1 MIRAL
6 VHLVSQLFP
15 CLPWMSVSDSSSAA
29 ALRGLSSKPPSVP
42 MLIEG
47 CGVET
52 SEEPPDLIVFEAEID
67 SWLDDIKTPVLEPER
82 PATSSVRFEAPSSKA
97 STAPS
102 VTTPS
107 VTEASTSLSSATT
120 RSAKTVEIPWDG
132 KIRWALGTSGVFDSP
147 DEEQGVA
154 SIRSNFIS
162 QRKTA
167 SELWVFQY
175 GLRYI
180 PGPAQG
186 NSFRTVKIEDL
197 PLSTTMDQVLEAIRG
212 GDVFSA
218 QLLNTGF
225 LTGYHTAIVVFLY
238 QNQAVD
244 FADRARRSGFFIR
257 GKRAKVS
264 VLNTPTYPMS
274 AEMERL
280 IFEEGSTR
288 CVALYNFDRSLVEN
302 LYAVLRGS
310 VCWDYL
316 ECIEHGYEQNAI
328 CIRFHCIK
336 IAAVAYE
343 LLRAHAAFRR
353 CKVEFV
359 NDPCARPAEAEP
371 LLA

>member
-1 MIRAL
+1 ML
-6 VHLVSQLFP
+6 YHLPS
-15 CLPWMSVSDSSSAA
+15 
-29 ALRGLSSKPPSVP
+29 GSKSYAD
-42 MLIEG
+42 G
-47 CGVET
+47 
-52 SEEPPDLIVFEAEID
+52 FQ
-67 SWLDDIKTPVLEPER
+67 
-82 PATSSVRFEAPSSKA
+82 ATSSVRFEAPSSKA

-225 LTGYHTAIVVFLY
+225 LTGDRKSVV
-238 QNQAVD
+238 
-244 FADRARRSGFFIR
+244 
-257 GKRAKVS
+257 
-264 VLNTPTYPMS
+264 
-274 AEMERL
+274 
-280 IFEEGSTR
+280 
-288 CVALYNFDRSLVEN
+288 
-302 LYAVLRGS
+302 
-310 VCWDYL
+310 
-316 ECIEHGYEQNAI
+316 
-328 CIRFHCIK
+328 
-336 IAAVAYE
+336 
-343 LLRAHAAFRR
+343 
-353 CKVEFV
+353 
-359 NDPCARPAEAEP
+359 
-371 LLA
+371 